1 MPGILYHLAFAEEV
15 YRNFSEQMKLDKVNF
30 MAGNLIPDLA
40 NDKKASHYRKKASVN
55 GFFVPTMESVKKTY
69 LCLLT
74 LSNSVCTA
82 ISIWIII
89 LLKTF

>member
-40 NDKKASHYRKKASVN
+40 NDKKSFS
-55 GFFVPTMESVKKTY
+55 
-69 LCLLT
+69 L
-74 LSNSVCTA
+74 
-82 ISIWIII
+82 
-89 LLKTF
+89 

>member
-40 NDKKASHYRKKASVN
+40 NDKKASHYRKKAIR
-55 GFFVPTMESVKKTY
+55 Y
-69 LCLLT
+69 
-74 LSNSVCTA
+74 
-82 ISIWIII
+82 ISD
-89 LLKTF
+89 

>member
-55 GFFVPTMESVKKTY
+55 GFFCSHYGISKKR
-69 LCLLT
+69 LIC
-74 LSNSVCTA
+74 A
-82 ISIWIII
+82 
-89 LLKTF
+89 F

>member
-40 NDKKASHYRKKASVN
+40 NDKKASHYRKKASV
-55 GFFVPTMESVKKTY
+55 
-69 LCLLT
+69 T